1 MATKSA
7 LQPPGISHNFLF
19 PCPTAFCQPISP
31 FCPSTQPQH
40 AAVVATTK
48 LCTNRTFI
56 IILICQ
62 KRSIDRVDHLH
73 IALRLANL

>member
-31 FCPSTQPQH
+31 FCPSTQPQQEWQLQNFAPVEH
-40 AAVVATTK
+40 SSSFSSAKTD
-48 LCTNRTFI
+48 L
-56 IILICQ
+56 LIGLTIF
-62 KRSIDRVDHLH
+62 KGGGSIEVS
-73 IALRLANL
+73 